1 MNNLLARGGIE
12 FLAVFLGIGLSFYVE
27 GWQTE
32 NDNERKKDQY
42 LSDLVNTL
50 EMDISQINK
59 LLETLYQSDRLITE
73 IQNDIDNN
81 HTLYSDTE
89 VLNKLLEVEV
99 GISFFPQD
107 GIFSQLISTGAFELI
122 KNVELKNILLEMY
135 NHQKDRNYATS
146 TEIDH
151 FNIGFRN
158 STLEKFRISFNYNSF
173 DGAFY
178 GSQTLNQF
186 KFNKTYYNSNEF
198 YGLLSQANLYGNMYT
213 RQLKDIEKSYLTALS
228 LTKNEIGN

>member
-59 LLETLYQSDRLITE
+59 LLETLYKSDRLITE

-198 YGLLSQANLYGNMYT
+198 YGLLSQANLYWNMYT

-228 LTKNEIGN
+228 LTRNEIGN

>member
-59 LLETLYQSDRLITE
+59 LLETLYKSDRLITE

-186 KFNKTYYNSNEF
+186 KFNKTYRLSYR
-198 YGLLSQANLYGNMYT
+198 LLN
-213 RQLKDIEKSYLTALS
+213 KSRAAAAVAVTPVRRLGSMSGA
-228 LTKNEIGN
+228 

>member
-1 MNNLLARGGIE
+1 
-12 FLAVFLGIGLSFYVE
+12 
-27 GWQTE
+27 
-32 NDNERKKDQY
+32 
-42 LSDLVNTL
+42 
-50 EMDISQINK
+50 MDISQINK
-59 LLETLYQSDRLITE
+59 LLETLYKSDRLITE

-186 KFNKTYYNSNEF
+186 KFNKTNYNSNEF

-228 LTKNEIGN
+228 LTRNEIGN